1 MSTGG
6 EMDEITLDI
15 LKPELFVGFYNQYQ
29 GRGLAETDPP
39 LKNKIKLVK

>member
-1 MSTGG
+1 
-6 EMDEITLDI
+6 MDEITLDI

-29 GRGLAETDPP
+29 GRGLAETEP